1 METKKRGGFRVGA
14 GRPRSL
20 IEKVNIKIVL
30 PKIYKPILKELG
42 GSKWVENQITYIK
55 GAKDEGKKLG

>member
-14 GRPRSL
+14 GRPKSL

-30 PKIYKPILKELG
+30 PRDYKPIFKELG

-55 GAKDEGKKLG
+55 GVKNEGKKLG